1 MSYAATGQ
9 LRKAG
14 CTFREAFLFK
24 PLRQDVILAGTNLS
38 LKHMLNKHNF
48 VHFDHRLLRLLCLGA
63 NEDRSSSYLIGKII
77 NQRLRRDF
85 RFIALDWYDLVLDG
99 KASRLRNE
107 KAELTRMLERMGKI
121 PEDSVSENST
131 AFQSTKGQI
140 LAHLDDPKA
149 HKMLETAANQ
159 SPKTLYI

>member
-1 MSYAATGQ
+1 MPPQVSSEKRG
-9 LRKAG
+9 
-14 CTFREAFLFK
+14 TFREAFLFK
-24 PLRQDVILAGTNLS
+24 PLRQDVILAGTNLP

-131 AFQSTKGQI
+131 AFQS
-140 LAHLDDPKA
+140 
-149 HKMLETAANQ
+149 
-159 SPKTLYI
+159 SRRS